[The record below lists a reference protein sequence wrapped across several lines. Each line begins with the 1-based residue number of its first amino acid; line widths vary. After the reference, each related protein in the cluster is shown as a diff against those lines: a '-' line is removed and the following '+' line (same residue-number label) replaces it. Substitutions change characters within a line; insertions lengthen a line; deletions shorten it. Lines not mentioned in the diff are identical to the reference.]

1 MRGKNISGAR
11 GVCGRG
17 AAGAASGTRGGGGG
31 LAGSAARAAGPA
43 SGPGAECGA
52 ARGFGA
58 GSATACIG
66 CGCGEEG
73 APAPAP
79 CRGGTAASADDFAI
93 ADGAAGAFG
102 GTFAVVVAFAIGFA
116 AGGDVATA
124 ALDGDDAPA
133 DDGSTATMALVSL
146 GTITPNHDFGADFA
160 PGFGPEACAIADGA
174 GVFDT
179 PFAAD
184 CAFATGFAGTFAF
197 PGAAGGLAI
206 AALAVAT
213 SA

>member
-1 MRGKNISGAR
+1 MVKVAVSSGDD
-11 GVCGRG
+11 CSL
-17 AAGAASGTRGGGGG
+17 AGAPADGAG
-31 LAGSAARAAGPA
+31 LGVA
-43 SGPGAECGA
+43 CI
-52 ARGFGA
+52 FGA
-58 GSATACIG
+58 GSVSGFDDCTAWRD
-66 CGCGEEG
+66 GED
-73 APAPAP
+73 APAPGA
-79 CRGGTAASADDFAI
+79 CCGDTAASVDDFAF

-102 GTFAVVVAFAIGFA
+102 GTFAVVIAFAIGFA
-116 AGGDVATA
+116 AGGDVATT

-146 GTITPNHDFGADFA
+146 GTTTPNHDFGADFA

-179 PFAAD
+179 SFAAD